1 VSASLIVIMGLV
13 ALTACSS
20 TDQATGQGTG
30 QTETTATVA
39 PPTTSVTDERP
50 RTVTT
55 LNLPFVDSS
64 RPTVPSTEGKPVSE
78 LRDLP
83 TTVYLPSGG
92 GPSPLVVFSH
102 GLGGSPDKF
111 TRLHTA
117 WAEAGYVVAAPR
129 FPLTSD
135 TNPDHGGE
143 VADLVNQPGDVSFV
157 LDQMLAEASDPS
169 SQLAGRIDATRVGA
183 AGLSLGG
190 ATTYGVVFNDCCA
203 DPRFSAAM
211 IMAGAVL
218 IYTGAN
224 DYARDIPTLVF
235 HGEDDLAL
243 RYELGR
249 SAWEALPA
257 PTWLITL
264 RDAPHAPPFEDPVTQ
279 WDDAVLATSTAFW
292 DGTLGADPAGLVRMN
307 DTVVASPE
315 LAVIE
320 AR

>member
-1 VSASLIVIMGLV
+1 M
-13 ALTACSS
+13 
-20 TDQATGQGTG
+20 
-30 QTETTATVA
+30 TTF
-39 PPTTSVTDERP
+39 
-50 RTVTT
+50 
-55 LNLPFVDSS
+55 NLSFVDTS
-64 RPTVPSTEGKPVSE
+64 RPTVPSTEGAPESE

-83 TTVYLPSGG
+83 TTVYLPSGR

-143 VADLVNQPGDVSFV
+143 VADLVNQPADISFV
-157 LDQMLAEASDPS
+157 LDQMLAAASDPA

-190 ATTYGVVFNDCCA
+190 ATTYAVIFNDCCA

-218 IYTGAN
+218 VFTGTN
-224 DYARDIPTLVF
+224 DYARAIPTLVF

-249 SAWEALPA
+249 SAWDALPT

-292 DGTLGADPAGLVRMN
+292 DATLGADPSGLPRMN
-307 DTVVASPE
+307 GAIEASPE
-315 LAVIE
+315 LVVIE